1 MHSDTLIACVISF
14 FFFLKIM
21 KNYVSTALLGLTP
34 LDYLNQIHIEHLTVT
49 ILLFWNQTWQA
60 TGWSD

>member
-1 MHSDTLIACVISF
+1 MHSDTLIACVIF
-14 FFFLKIM
+14 LFLKIM

-49 ILLFWNQTWQA
+49 ILLF
-60 TGWSD
+60 

>member
-14 FFFLKIM
+14 FCFLKIM

-49 ILLFWNQTWQA
+49 ILLF
-60 TGWSD
+60 